1 MGIDCWVFMQ
11 ILVMGLKLKMFDYL
25 VVGLT
30 PKRKSM
36 GLLITNFFFL
46 VF

>member
-11 ILVMGLKLKMFDYL
+11 ILVISLKLKMFDYL

-30 PKRKSM
+30 TKRKSM
-36 GLLITNFFFL
+36 GFVRADFGAQA
-46 VF
+46 